1 MTDINSVI
9 VTGRVTR
16 DIGERDFTYLS
27 SGTAKLQ
34 FSIAVNKSVKNPD
47 GSWGEK
53 AAFFNVVVWG
63 KYAESLRSRLAK
75 GAKVTVSG
83 LLEQDTWEDKQTKAR
98 REKVYIT
105 AANVQLVQSPPPH
118 SAQPAQTGQAA
129 ARQEQQAAPQSA
141 EFEDDW
147 PPDSVPF

>member
-1 MTDINSVI
+1 MADINSVI

-34 FSIAVNKSVKNPD
+34 FSIAVNKSAKNSD

-63 KYAESLRSRLAK
+63 KYAESLRPRLVK

-83 LLEQDTWEDKQTKAR
+83 LLEQDTWEDKQTKAK

-105 AANVQLVQSPPPH
+105 AANVQLVQSPPPQ
-118 SAQPAQTGQAA
+118 SAQTAQAGQTTTQPA
-129 ARQEQQAAPQSA
+129 QQAAPQPA
-141 EFEDDW
+141 EFEDDGFV
-147 PPDSVPF
+147 DDIPF

>member
-63 KYAESLRSRLAK
+63 KYAESLRPRLVK
-75 GAKVTVSG
+75 GAKVTVVG

-105 AANVQLVQSPPPH
+105 AGKVQLVQSPPPQ
-118 SAQPAQTGQAA
+118 SAQTAQ
-129 ARQEQQAAPQSA
+129 ARQTATQPVRQAEPQSA